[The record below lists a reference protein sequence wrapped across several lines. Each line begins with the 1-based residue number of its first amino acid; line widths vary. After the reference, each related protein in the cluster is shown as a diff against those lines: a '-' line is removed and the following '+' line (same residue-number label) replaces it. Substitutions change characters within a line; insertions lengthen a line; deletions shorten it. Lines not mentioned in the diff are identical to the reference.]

1 MDKPTMDIHSV
12 RSPFCQ
18 VRKSKNLRFKDFTPG
33 FGPIAPGRPGAPNRG
48 QGPFR
53 PFEREFRV
61 SLCYAAFFKRR
72 LSQAFTL
79 SNP

>member
-1 MDKPTMDIHSV
+1 MDTHFIKFS
-12 RSPFCQ
+12 
-18 VRKSKNLRFKDFTPG
+18 KSQNLRFKNSTPG
-33 FGPIAPGRPGAPNRG
+33 FGFVALERPDALNRG

-72 LSQAFTL
+72 LSHASTRSSPWNSTIARF
-79 SNP
+79 